1 MKRKWEVVGEI
12 GVDTGMVIVG
22 ESHNYEIGIAA
33 GRGERAL
40 GRDDAVA
47 PGDVTPN

>member
-12 GVDTGMVIVG
+12 EVDTGMGIVG
-22 ESHNYEIGIAA
+22 ESRNYEIRIAA
-33 GRGERAL
+33 GRGE